1 MHTTLSAA
9 TRAAVTNIATARA
22 GVLVTETPHD
32 YLVNNVADMFD
43 RSPPIV
49 TTLVRAEVHATS
61 ADCGAAL
68 LNSRIVKA
76 IDAAHDLYTAAGIA
90 CVKQLLAAKGA

>member
-1 MHTTLSAA
+1 MSTTLSAA
-9 TRAAVTNIATARA
+9 TRATITNMATARA
-22 GVLVTETPHD
+22 KVIVSEHD
-32 YLVNNVADMFD
+32 AAYIRGMLDVIMD

-49 TTLVRAEVHATS
+49 ADIVRAEVHAAA

-76 IDAAHDLYTAAGIA
+76 IDTAHDLYTATGIA
-90 CVKQLLAAKGA
+90 CVKQLLAAKGE